1 MLYRRWSPLGRMLVL
16 SLVLFVL
23 TSVIGYQT
31 SQAPGGGET
40 SRSAIEALAK
50 ALSPMTKLDPP
61 LMMAAIF
68 LNNAIK
74 ALVVIVLGFAFGIV
88 PVVFLAVNGVI
99 IGLVVGL
106 VVGMAGPWVAVAA
119 LAPHGVIEIPA
130 LLLASALGLRVAGAV
145 IKRITGRPANP
156 GWEFKNGL
164 VVYAKFVLPALFVA
178 AVIEVFIT
186 PLLIRR

>member
-1 MLYRRWSPLGRMLVL
+1 MLYRRWSPLRRMFVL

-23 TSVIGYQT
+23 TSLLGYQA
-31 SQAPGGGET
+31 SLAPGGGET

-74 ALVVIVLGFAFGIV
+74 ALAVIVLGFAFGIV
-88 PVVFLAVNGVI
+88 PILFLAVNGVI
-99 IGLVVGL
+99 TGLVMGLVV
-106 VVGMAGPWVAVAA
+106 VMAGPWTAVAA

-130 LLLASALGLRVAGAV
+130 LLLAAALGFRVAGAV
-145 IKRITGRPANP
+145 MGRMIGRPTHP
-156 GWEFKNGL
+156 GLDFKNGL